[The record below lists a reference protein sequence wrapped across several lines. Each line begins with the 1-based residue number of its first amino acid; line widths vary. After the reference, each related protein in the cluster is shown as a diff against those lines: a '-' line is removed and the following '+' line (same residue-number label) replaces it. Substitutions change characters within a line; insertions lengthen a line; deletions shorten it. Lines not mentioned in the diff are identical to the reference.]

1 MTVGATAVRR
11 RPKDRKQQIMVHARD
26 LFVELGYPNVS
37 MAMIAGRV
45 GITAG
50 ALYRHYATKA
60 ELLEAV
66 VRDAFRD
73 VAPPPAGMLLEEVID
88 RSIAAGLGHP
98 HLADL
103 WSREVRYLPEEVQ
116 REIRAV
122 MRRAAQGYVPPL
134 RARRPTLS
142 SEQAELIAWSIQSVL
157 SCLARDSV
165 RLPSSGGQALVRGA
179 ARELLDVRLDL
190 GAVRPGS
197 RQPARLAPVS
207 TRERVLIAATRQFA
221 AHGYQEASMASIGAE
236 ADVTGQNLYGYF
248 GSKADLLRAVIV
260 RGTHALWLELDAALA
275 TADGPAAALAA
286 VVAGYV
292 RIARH
297 WAGLRLDL
305 VGEPELAEES
315 RPAQREY
322 VAEWV
327 ALVREVRP
335 ELPQPEAR
343 ALVQIA
349 LTAISDL
356 GRTPRLAQLPG
367 FGASVTAIAEAI
379 LSSAPLRTPVP
390 APSASA
396 PLRAA
401 RPPSTPLG
409 LPTPPSV
416 P

>member
-11 RPKDRKQQIMVHARD
+11 RPKDRKQQIMLHARD

-37 MAMIAGRV
+37 MVMIAGRV

-60 ELLEAV
+60 DLLEAV
-66 VRDAFRD
+66 VRDAFED
-73 VAPPPAGMLLEEVID
+73 VAPPPRDMPLEEVID
-88 RSIAAGLGHP
+88 RNIAAALGRP

-103 WSREVRYLPEEVQ
+103 WSREVRYLPDEVR

-122 MRRAAQGYVPPL
+122 MRRGTQGFVPL
-134 RARRPTLS
+134 LQARRPALS
-142 SEQAELIAWSIQSVL
+142 AEKAELIAWSIQSVL
-157 SCLARDSV
+157 TCLARDSV
-165 RLPSSGGQALVRGA
+165 RLPASGGQALVRGA
-179 ARELLDVRLDL
+179 ARELLDVRVDL
-190 GAVRPGS
+190 GTGPPKTR
-197 RQPARLAPVS
+197 RPARLRPVS

-221 AHGYQEASMASIGAE
+221 AHSYQETSMASIGAE

-260 RGTHALWLELDAALA
+260 RGTHALWLELDAALE
-275 TADGPAAALAA
+275 TADDPADALSA

-292 RIARH
+292 RLARH

-305 VGEPELAEES
+305 VGEPELAEDS

-335 ELPQPEAR
+335 ELPQAEAR
-343 ALVQIA
+343 ALVQMA

-356 GRTPRLAQLPG
+356 GRTPHLAQLPG
-367 FGASVTAIAEAI
+367 FAASVTAIAEAI
-379 LSSAPLRTPVP
+379 LTSTPV
-390 APSASA
+390 
-396 PLRAA
+396 
-401 RPPSTPLG
+401 RP
-409 LPTPPSV
+409 
-416 P
+416 

>member
-11 RPKDRKQQIMVHARD
+11 RPKDRKQQIMLHARD

-60 ELLEAV
+60 DLLEAV
-66 VRDAFRD
+66 VRAAFEGL
-73 VAPPPAGMLLEEVID
+73 APPPPDTPLEEVID
-88 RSIAAGLGHP
+88 RSIAAALGRP

-103 WSREVRYLPEEVQ
+103 WSREVRYLPDGVQ
-116 REIRAV
+116 REIRGV
-122 MRRAAQGYVPPL
+122 MRRATQGFVPL
-134 RARRPTLS
+134 LQARRPALS

-157 SCLARDSV
+157 TCLARDSV
-165 RLPSSGGQALVRGA
+165 RLPASGGQALVRGA
-179 ARELLDVRLDL
+179 ARELLDVRVDL
-190 GAVRPGS
+190 RVGPPGP
-197 RQPARLAPVS
+197 RHRARLAPVS

-221 AHGYQEASMASIGAE
+221 ALGYQETSMASIGAE

-275 TADGPAAALAA
+275 AADGPAAALSS

-292 RIARH
+292 RLARH
-297 WAGLRLDL
+297 WAGLRLDM
-305 VGEPELAEES
+305 VGEPELAEEA

-322 VAEWV
+322 IAEWV
-327 ALVREVRP
+327 ALMREVRP

-349 LTAISDL
+349 LAAISDL
-356 GRTPRLAQLPG
+356 GRTPHLAQLPG
-367 FGASVTAIAEAI
+367 FGASVTAVAEAI
-379 LSSAPLRTPVP
+379 LTSAPRP
-390 APSASA
+390 ADKP
-396 PLRAA
+396 
-401 RPPSTPLG
+401 
-409 LPTPPSV
+409 
-416 P
+416 

>member
-60 ELLEAV
+60 DLLEAV
-66 VRDAFRD
+66 VRDAFD
-73 VAPPPAGMLLEEVID
+73 GVAPPPAGVPLEEVID
-88 RSIAAGLGHP
+88 RAIAAGLGHP

-103 WSREVRYLPEEVQ
+103 WSREVRYLPEGVQ

-134 RARRPTLS
+134 RARRPALS
-142 SEQAELIAWSIQSVL
+142 REQAELIAWSVQSVL

-165 RLPSSGGQALVRGA
+165 RLPASGGQALVRGA

-190 GAVRPGS
+190 GARPEPAH
-197 RQPARLAPVS
+197 PARLAPVS

-236 ADVTGQNLYGYF
+236 ADVTGQNLYFYF
-248 GSKADLLRAVIV
+248 DSKAALLRAVLV
-260 RGTHALWLELDAALA
+260 RGTHALWLELDAALE
-275 TADGPAAALAA
+275 TAADPAAALRS

-292 RIARH
+292 RLSRD
-297 WAGLRLDL
+297 WAGLRVDL
-305 VGEPELAEES
+305 VGDPGLAEEF
-315 RPAQREY
+315 RGAQREY
-322 VAEWV
+322 VTEWV
-327 ALVREVRP
+327 ALLRQVRP
-335 ELPQPEAR
+335 ELGPAEAR

-349 LTAISDL
+349 LTTASDL
-356 GRTPRLAQLPG
+356 PRIWHLAQQPSFNAWLT
-367 FGASVTAIAEAI
+367 SITAAI
-379 LSSAPLRTPVP
+379 L
-390 APSASA
+390 ASA
-396 PLRAA
+396 PAPA
-401 RPPSTPLG
+401 R
-409 LPTPPSV
+409 
-416 P
+416 

>member
-1 MTVGATAVRR
+1 MGRLVREAVMTVGATAVRR

-60 ELLEAV
+60 GLLEAV
-66 VRDAFRD
+66 VRDAFD
-73 VAPPPAGMLLEEVID
+73 GVAPPPAGVPLEEVID
-88 RSIAAGLGHP
+88 RAIAAGLGHP

-103 WSREVRYLPEEVQ
+103 WSREVRYLPEGVQ

-134 RARRPTLS
+134 RERRPALS
-142 SEQAELIAWSIQSVL
+142 REQAELIAWSIQSVL

-165 RLPSSGGQALVRGA
+165 RLPASGGQALVRGA
-179 ARELLDVRLDL
+179 ARELLDARPDL
-190 GAVRPGS
+190 GAARPEPAH
-197 RQPARLAPVS
+197 PARLAPAS
-207 TRERVLIAATRQFA
+207 TRERVLIAATHQFA

-260 RGTHALWLELDAALA
+260 RGTHALWLDLDAALA
-275 TADGPAAALAA
+275 AADSPAAALTS

-292 RIARH
+292 RLARL

-327 ALVREVRP
+327 ALVREIRP

-356 GRTPRLAQLPG
+356 GRTPHLAQLPG
-367 FGASVTAIAEAI
+367 FAVSVTAVAEAI
-379 LSSAPLRTPVP
+379 LTSAPEP
-390 APSASA
+390 AGKA
-396 PLRAA
+396 
-401 RPPSTPLG
+401 
-409 LPTPPSV
+409 
-416 P
+416 

>member
-1 MTVGATAVRR
+1 MTVGATTVRR

-60 ELLEAV
+60 DLLEAV
-66 VRDAFRD
+66 VRDAFD
-73 VAPPPAGMLLEEVID
+73 GVAPPPAGMPLEEVID
-88 RSIAAGLGHP
+88 RSIAVGLGRP

-103 WSREVRYLPEEVQ
+103 WSREVRYLPDGVR

-122 MRRAAQGYVPPL
+122 MRRATQGFVPLL
-134 RARRPTLS
+134 RARRPALS
-142 SEQAELIAWSIQSVL
+142 AEQAELIAWSIQSMVT
-157 SCLARDSV
+157 CLARDSV
-165 RLPSSGGQALVRGA
+165 RLPAGGGQALVRGA
-179 ARELLDVRLDL
+179 ARELLDVHLDL
-190 GAVRPGS
+190 GAGRPEP
-197 RQPARLAPVS
+197 RHPARLTPVS
-207 TRERVLIAATRQFA
+207 TRERVLLAATRQFA
-221 AHGYQEASMASIGAE
+221 AHGYQETSMASIGAE

-275 TADGPAAALAA
+275 AADGPAAALAS

-292 RIARH
+292 RLARH

-335 ELPQPEAR
+335 ELPPAEAR
-343 ALVQIA
+343 ALVQMA

-356 GRTPRLAQLPG
+356 GRTPHLAQLPG
-367 FGASVTAIAEAI
+367 FAASVTAVAEAI
-379 LSSAPLRTPVP
+379 L
-390 APSASA
+390 ASA
-396 PLRAA
+396 PQPAGK
-401 RPPSTPLG
+401 P
-409 LPTPPSV
+409 
-416 P
+416 

>member
-50 ALYRHYATKA
+50 GLYRHYATKA
-60 ELLEAV
+60 DLLEAV
-66 VRDAFRD
+66 VRDAFD
-73 VAPPPAGMLLEEVID
+73 GVAPPPAGMPLEEVID
-88 RSIAAGLGHP
+88 RSIAAALGHP

-103 WSREVRYLPEEVQ
+103 WSREVRYLPDGVQ

-134 RARRPTLS
+134 RARRPALS

-157 SCLARDSV
+157 TCLARDSV
-165 RLPSSGGQALVRGA
+165 RLPASGGQALVRGA

-190 GAVRPGS
+190 GAARPEAAR
-197 RQPARLAPVS
+197 RQARRAPVS

-221 AHGYQEASMASIGAE
+221 AHGYQETSMASIGAE

-260 RGTHALWLELDAALA
+260 RGTHALWLELDAALEA
-275 TADGPAAALAA
+275 AGDPAAALAS

-305 VGEPELAEES
+305 VGDPELAEES

-327 ALVREVRP
+327 ALVRQVRP
-335 ELPQPEAR
+335 ELSQPEGR
-343 ALVQIA
+343 ALVQMA
-349 LTAISDL
+349 LAAISDL
-356 GRTPRLAQLPG
+356 GRTPHLAQLPG
-367 FGASVTAIAEAI
+367 FAASVTAVAETI
-379 LSSAPLRTPVP
+379 LTSAPATPAAP
-390 APSASA
+390 AP
-396 PLRAA
+396 LA
-401 RPPSTPLG
+401 RSTSSSP
-409 LPTPPSV
+409 
-416 P
+416 

>member
-11 RPKDRKQQIMVHARD
+11 RPKDRKQQIMLHARD
-26 LFVELGYPNVS
+26 LFVESGYPNVS

-60 ELLEAV
+60 GLLEAV
-66 VRDAFRD
+66 VRDAFD
-73 VAPPPAGMLLEEVID
+73 GVAPPPAGTPLEEVID

-103 WSREVRYLPEEVQ
+103 WSREVRYLPEGVQ

-134 RARRPTLS
+134 QERRPTLS
-142 SEQAELIAWSIQSVL
+142 REQAELIAWSIQSVL

-165 RLPSSGGQALVRGA
+165 RLPASGGQALVRGA
-179 ARELLDVRLDL
+179 ARELLEVRLDL
-190 GAVRPGS
+190 GGARTEPGH
-197 RQPARLAPVS
+197 RARLAPVS

-221 AHGYQEASMASIGAE
+221 AHGYQETSMASIGAE

-260 RGTHALWLELDAALA
+260 RGTHALWLDLDAALA
-275 TADGPAAALAA
+275 AADSPAAALTS

-292 RIARH
+292 RLARR

-335 ELPQPEAR
+335 GLPQPEAR
-343 ALVQIA
+343 ALVQMA

-356 GRTPRLAQLPG
+356 GRTPHLAQLPG
-367 FGASVTAIAEAI
+367 FGASVAAVAEAI
-379 LSSAPLRTPVP
+379 LTSAPQP
-390 APSASA
+390 AGKP
-396 PLRAA
+396 
-401 RPPSTPLG
+401 
-409 LPTPPSV
+409 
-416 P
+416 

>member
-1 MTVGATAVRR
+1 MTVGATTVRR

-60 ELLEAV
+60 DLLEAV
-66 VRDAFRD
+66 VRAAFEG
-73 VAPPPAGMLLEEVID
+73 VAPPPPDTPLEEVID
-88 RSIAAGLGHP
+88 RSIAAALGRP

-103 WSREVRYLPEEVQ
+103 WSREVRYLPDGVQ

-122 MRRAAQGYVPPL
+122 MRRATQGFVPL
-134 RARRPTLS
+134 LQARRPALS
-142 SEQAELIAWSIQSVL
+142 SGQAELIAWSIQSVL
-157 SCLARDSV
+157 TCLARDSV
-165 RLPSSGGQALVRGA
+165 RLPASGGQALVRGA
-179 ARELLDVRLDL
+179 ARELLDVRVDL
-190 GAVRPGS
+190 RVGPPAPRH
-197 RQPARLAPVS
+197 QARLAPVS

-221 AHGYQEASMASIGAE
+221 AHGYQETSMASIGAE
-236 ADVTGQNLYGYF
+236 ADVTGQNLYSYF

-275 TADGPAAALAA
+275 VADGPAEALTS

-292 RIARH
+292 RLASN

-305 VGEPELAEES
+305 VGDAELAEES
-315 RPAQREY
+315 RPVQREY
-322 VAEWV
+322 VGEWV
-327 ALVREVRP
+327 ALVRQIRP

-343 ALVQIA
+343 AQVQMA

-356 GRTPRLAQLPG
+356 GRTPHLAQLPG
-367 FGASVTAIAEAI
+367 FAASVTAVAETI
-379 LSSAPLRTPVP
+379 LNSAPQP
-390 APSASA
+390 ATKA
-396 PLRAA
+396 
-401 RPPSTPLG
+401 
-409 LPTPPSV
+409 
-416 P
+416 

>member
-11 RPKDRKQQIMVHARD
+11 RPKDRKQQIMLHARD

-60 ELLEAV
+60 DLLEAV
-66 VRDAFRD
+66 VRAAFAG
-73 VAPPPAGMLLEEVID
+73 VTPPPPDMPLEEVID
-88 RSIAAGLGHP
+88 RSIAAAPGRP

-103 WSREVRYLPEEVQ
+103 WSREVRYLPDGVQ

-122 MRRAAQGYVPPL
+122 MRRATQGFVPL
-134 RARRPTLS
+134 LQARRPALS
-142 SEQAELIAWSIQSVL
+142 SGQAELIAWSIQSVL
-157 SCLARDSV
+157 TCLARDSV
-165 RLPSSGGQALVRGA
+165 RLPATGGQALVRGT
-179 ARELLDVRLDL
+179 ARELLEVRLDL
-190 GAVRPGS
+190 GTA
-197 RQPARLAPVS
+197 RQKTRRPARPRPVS

-221 AHGYQEASMASIGAE
+221 AHGYQETSMASIGAE

-260 RGTHALWLELDAALA
+260 RGTHALWLELDAALEA
-275 TADGPAAALAA
+275 ADGPAAALAS

-292 RIARH
+292 RLARQ

-305 VGEPELAEES
+305 AGDPDIAEES

-327 ALVREVRP
+327 ALVRQVRP
-335 ELPQPEAR
+335 ELAQAEAR
-343 ALVQIA
+343 ALVQMA
-349 LTAISDL
+349 LAAISDL
-356 GRTPRLAQLPG
+356 GRTPHLAQLPG
-367 FGASVTAIAEAI
+367 FGASVTAVAEAI
-379 LSSAPLRTPVP
+379 LTSAPQP
-390 APSASA
+390 AGNP
-396 PLRAA
+396 
-401 RPPSTPLG
+401 
-409 LPTPPSV
+409 
-416 P
+416 